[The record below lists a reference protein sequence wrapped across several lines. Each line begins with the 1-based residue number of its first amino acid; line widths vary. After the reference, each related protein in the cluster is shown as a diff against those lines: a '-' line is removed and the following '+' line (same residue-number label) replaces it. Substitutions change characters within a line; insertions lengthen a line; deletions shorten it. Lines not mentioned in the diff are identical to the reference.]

1 MRVVLIVIL
10 DLIVHMVPST
20 LILHHNI
27 MYSVSGEA
35 IAAVGAY
42 EGGNDI
48 TLRVECAHAGNYG
61 GVWGVEV
68 AVGWSKS

>member
-1 MRVVLIVIL
+1 MF
-10 DLIVHMVPST
+10 PST

-27 MYSVSGEA
+27 MHSVSGEA

-42 EGGNDI
+42 EGRNDI
-48 TLRVECAHAGNYG
+48 TLRVECTHTGNCS
-61 GVWGVEV
+61 GVWGIEV